1 MKLQPVSSIKPT
13 QFNVSTNNSNV
24 MEMGMDVNNGNQ
36 ISAFFLLSSTL
47 YKEPYRAIVRELVS
61 NAIDASKAAKTS
73 EAEAKPVILNVPK
86 TIDSDDFYVQDFGIG
101 MTLEQVINVYG
112 NYFASNKQN
121 DSNSIGGFGLG
132 GKTPFIY
139 VKDNS
144 NGFKLETTSP
154 EDGIRRTFVFKMQTN
169 QYGGLQPVYSYL
181 DGLDQPNSKIKG
193 TKISFKLNDAQDI
206 PVFAESIID
215 ILFSLYPIQFK
226 GIFEVGD
233 GDSDSDTFSDI
244 ATRLIQQH
252 SSNPN
257 FKYTNKNSKK
267 ASGKLANESIFSSH
281 TEPTK
286 FSEDFSYLPVSL
298 KDSKEINT
306 VSLVLGNIFYSY
318 KLDKNNER
326 NGKFKYL
333 QELHQLIQS
342 LDGTYSYLKG
352 LPIFHSDKNGIVSF
366 SLSREYIQDT
376 QENTQIIINMVDVYL
391 DVQIQNALDNLKN
404 LTLKLGKQYL
414 IKGKK
419 VGDLI
424 DQSNLYQSI
433 VYLIEKNKK
442 YNFLEPSLL
451 SDLTSYINSL
461 TDVNKLLSCFF
472 IKSAY
477 TYHTFDFSLQ
487 KKVLLN
493 HLITKNNWLFND
505 KKVCFLILDNAKE
518 SIKQDWI
525 KDGIVRILHKIHN
538 KNHDKYIISQEQY
551 QLLKDNYVINSDIFM
566 DVNHMIQQ
574 EMVAQEEKKKQQ
586 ELIKIEKQK
595 QKEIEKQA
603 ALIYQKQMLQN
614 ESDGFYLVDFV
625 GKFNI
630 SKQNK
635 LTNFFPKGL
644 NLHMASMKINPIIL
658 PQNLKLPIVTEKC
671 SEILIKNM
679 QFLANL
685 EILSFKIKQGKNT
698 LYGQDYLKKTNC
710 FLNQYIDFKQI
721 GKSIN
726 FKKPNGRFDSVCANE
741 MFYGISK
748 LIPFQFESE
757 LDNTFDLSTMDLH
770 QYLLD
775 EIQVRLNH
783 IYQELDKQID
793 LKLMMKQEMKA
804 YMINKYYLNNI
815 RHINGAFHELYKP
828 FISLI
833 SSQLEKINQTIFDV
847 KLNDYLDELV
857 KENISGL
864 NSVDKFSMVNALSK
878 FVSIINEY
886 RNITGETNIKEYD
899 MLKLVSKNDN
909 KIMKKLLEIYPI
921 KQHPN
926 VDFKYSK
933 EFYLEFIKPIIHQ
946 LELD

>member
-1 MKLQPVSSIKPT
+1 MKLQTSSLTKPT
-13 QFNVSTNNSNV
+13 QFNIPTENSNV

-73 EAEAKPVILNVPK
+73 KAEAQPVILNVPK

-101 MTLEQVINVYG
+101 MTLDQVINVYG

-121 DSNSIGGFGLG
+121 DFNSIGGFGLG

-139 VKDNS
+139 VKDNP

-154 EDGIRRTFVFKMQTN
+154 EDNVRRTFVFKMQTN

-181 DGLDQPNSKIKG
+181 EGLDQPNSKIKG

-226 GIFEVGD
+226 GIFEVED
-233 GDSDSDTFSDI
+233 GNGNAFSDI
-244 ATRLIQQH
+244 ATKLIQQH

-267 ASGKLANESIFSSH
+267 ARNKLANESIFSSD

-286 FSEDFSYLPVSL
+286 FSEDFSFLPVSL

-376 QENTQIIINMVDVYL
+376 QENTQTIINMVDVYL
-391 DVQIQNALDNLKN
+391 DVEIQSTLDNLKK
-404 LTLKLGKQYL
+404 LAAKLGQQYL
-414 IKGKK
+414 IKGGK
-419 VGDLI
+419 VCNLI
-424 DQSNLYQSI
+424 EQANLYQSI

-442 YNFLEPSLL
+442 YRFLEQSLL
-451 SDLTSYINSL
+451 GDLQNRIDSL

-477 TYHTFDFSLQ
+477 IYHTFNLSLQ
-487 KKVLLN
+487 KKVILN
-493 HLITKNNWLFND
+493 HLITQQDHLFND
-505 KKVCFLILDNAKE
+505 KKHYFLILDNAKE
-518 SIKQDWI
+518 SIKQEWI

-538 KNHDKYIISQEQY
+538 NNYDKYIISQEQY
-551 QLLKDNYVINSDIFM
+551 QLLKDNYIINNDIFLN
-566 DVNHMIQQ
+566 VNHMIQQ
-574 EMVAQEEKKKQQ
+574 EMVEQEEKKKQQ
-586 ELIKIEKQK
+586 ALVKLERQK

-625 GKFNI
+625 GKFNL
-630 SKQNK
+630 SKQKK
-635 LTNFFPKGL
+635 LTNFFPKEL
-644 NLHMASMKINPIIL
+644 NLHMDSMQINPIIL
-658 PQNLKLPIVTEKC
+658 PKNLKLPIVTENC
-671 SEILIKNM
+671 SEILVNNM
-679 QFLANL
+679 QFLTNL
-685 EILSFKIKQGKNT
+685 EILSFKTNQDRKN
-698 LYGQDYLKKTNC
+698 LAGQAYLKKTNA

-721 GKSIN
+721 GKQIK
-726 FKKPNGRFDSVCANE
+726 FKQPNGRFASVYFNE
-741 MFYGISK
+741 MFHGISK

-757 LDNTFDLSTMDLH
+757 LDDAFDLSKIDLH

-775 EIQVRLNH
+775 EVQVRLNH
-783 IYQELDKQID
+783 IYQELNKQID

-833 SSQLEKINQTIFDV
+833 ANQLDKINQTIFDV

-857 KENISGL
+857 DGHINEL
-864 NSVDKFSMVNALSK
+864 NSVDKFSMVNVLSK
-878 FVSIINEY
+878 FFGIVNEY
-886 RNITGETNIKEYD
+886 RKITGEINIKEYD
-899 MLKLVSKNDN
+899 MLKLVSQNDN
-909 KIMKKLLEIYPI
+909 AIMKKLLEIYPI
-921 KQHPN
+921 TKHPN

-933 EFYLEFIKPIIHQ
+933 AFYLEFVKPIIHQ